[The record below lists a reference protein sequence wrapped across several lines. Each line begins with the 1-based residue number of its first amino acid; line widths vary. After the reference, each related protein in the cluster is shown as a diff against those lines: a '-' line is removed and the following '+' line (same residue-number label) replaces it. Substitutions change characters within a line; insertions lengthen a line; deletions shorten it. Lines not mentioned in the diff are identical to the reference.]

1 MKDLYNN
8 DGVYNHLCGIQRAMN
23 LPEAYDFGDVLDVV
37 CRSLLE
43 DVVFLSSCNVVH
55 RDCESNRHVLSS
67 ESISTL
73 VLPLTCTW
81 FLIF

>member
-8 DGVYNHLCGIQRAMN
+8 NGVYHHLWGIQRAMN
-23 LPEAYDFGDVLDVV
+23 LPETYDFGDVLDVV

-55 RDCESNRHVLSS
+55 RDCESNGRVLLS

-73 VLPLTCTW
+73 VLPLTCTC
-81 FLIF
+81 FLNF